1 MSSPTTIVIATG
13 TRADWGL
20 LHPLA
25 TELRR
30 RAADVKV
37 IATNMHLL
45 EECGHT
51 VDEITADGFGPFAT
65 VPTTGNPGE
74 ITADALKG
82 FHRLLSDIRPDVM
95 IVLGDRFEML
105 GAASGALLSGVPI
118 VHIAGGTVSEGAF
131 DDSIRHAITK
141 MASLHLVETQLC
153 ADRVRQM
160 GENPED
166 IVVTGAI
173 GVYNTLHVPLM
184 DKTALEESLKFNL
197 DGEVITATLHA
208 ATLDPIPP
216 IEQMQNLIA
225 ALEKEISRR
234 NLKIVF
240 TYPNND
246 VNSTSLIKAIEE
258 FAARHPDNV
267 CAIPSLGRVRY
278 LSLLRQSVA
287 VVGNSSSGLVEV
299 PSAGIPTLD
308 IGVRQQGRE
317 CGSSVVHCG
326 SNLHEIMNGLELIL
340 SDDFRR
346 IAAESHNPY
355 FRENTPE
362 VMAEAILAREW
373 KPYPKKKFHII
384 PNT

>member
-1 MSSPTTIVIATG
+1 MSSPTTIAIATG

-82 FHRLLSDIRPDVM
+82 FHRLLSDIRPDAM
-95 IVLGDRFEML
+95 IALGDRFEML

-141 MASLHLVETQLC
+141 MASLHLVETKLC

-317 CGSSVVHCG
+317 CGPSVVHCG